1 MSGEIM
7 SNLSFAPVVEALQA
21 AVTPTQIVTVFA
33 TGVAVSIGITLAW
46 TGCKWVYGKFIRAVK
61 GRG

>member
-1 MSGEIM
+1 MGSID
-7 SNLSFAPVVEALQA
+7 LSPVVTALQS
-21 AVTPTQIVTVFA
+21 AVTPANIVSVFA
-33 TGVAVSIGITLAW
+33 TGVAVSLGLVLAW

>member
-1 MSGEIM
+1 MSGDIM
-7 SNLSFAPVVEALQA
+7 SSIDLTPVVNALTSS
-21 AVTPTQIVTVFA
+21 VTPQNIVTVFA
-33 TGVAVSIGITLAW
+33 TGVAVSLGIVLAW

>member
-7 SNLSFAPVVEALQA
+7 DVINLQPVVEALQS
-21 AVTPTQIVTVFA
+21 AVTPTQIIAVFA

>member
-1 MSGEIM
+1 MGTID
-7 SNLSFAPVVEALQA
+7 LSPVVTALQS
-21 AVTPTQIVTVFA
+21 AVTPANIVSVFA
-33 TGVAVSIGITLAW
+33 TGVAVSLGLVLAW

>member
-7 SNLSFAPVVEALQA
+7 SSINLTPVVTSLTS
-21 AVTPTQIVTVFA
+21 AVSPQDIVTVFA
-33 TGVAVSIGITLAW
+33 TGVAVSLGIVLAW